1 MPNPLRVAAVLCPL
15 VAAGIAGCSPIEGR
29 FTADAN
35 AKLDGAMTMKFE
47 GPIVMQMQG
56 PTVHYEGTF
65 VSKELA
71 ERIEVNRTRTDWL
84 LAVIGEPNAAAA
96 LDDGTE
102 IWKWSYR
109 PTEQTSSVVSV
120 FGGGSKDEP
129 RLQPVTT
136 YVRLR
141 NGVVIE
147 RWRD

>member
-1 MPNPLRVAAVLCPL
+1 ML
-15 VAAGIAGCSPIEGR
+15 VASGLSGCSPIEGR

-35 AKLDGAMTMKFE
+35 AKLDGAMTMRLE

-56 PTVHYEGTF
+56 PTVRYEGTY

-71 ERIEVNRTRTDWL
+71 ERIEVNKTRTDWL
-84 LAVIGEPNAAAA
+84 LAVIGEPNGTAS

-120 FGGGSKDEP
+120 FGGGGSKEEP

-141 NGVVIE
+141 SGVVIE